1 MSLSVLVL
9 LLARPQQAPEFE
21 IPFRVTE
28 EAMIVD
34 ATVNQ
39 AHVSLMMD
47 TGFSGTVILREGI
60 DVGKPTGEEKLRDF
74 VGTFSAA
81 TVPLKSLE
89 LGGHA
94 MKVDDA
100 VIVQQPMRN
109 MSVSYNTHVDGIL
122 GLGALVARPFE
133 INFQSR
139 LLRFFPSSMKL
150 AMQAPTSSVT
160 ICNLL
165 PIGQAQ
171 LELPVDVGNGQK
183 RTMGL
188 DTGNAFYATTHRD
201 VLERVGLWSPDNKPR
216 YMRLSGVA
224 SGAVDSWSARLKSVK
239 IFDVPVADSVWD
251 IIDRPSSAAEADGTI
266 GFRFLKNF
274 NITVDFAN
282 RMVRLQNFTGQVAEA
297 VHGDVG
303 FVAAYSP
310 TLRRMTV
317 LNVSPETPAET
328 AGVQEG
334 DELLSIN
341 GRDLAHENYIQMRH
355 ILEGPPDSNVKIALS
370 RGGNLMRL
378 DLKRRVLV
386 NEISS
391 R

>member
-1 MSLSVLVL
+1 M
-9 LLARPQQAPEFE
+9 
-21 IPFRVTE
+21 
-28 EAMIVD
+28 
-34 ATVNQ
+34 
-39 AHVSLMMD
+39 
-47 TGFSGTVILREGI
+47 
-60 DVGKPTGEEKLRDF
+60 
-74 VGTFSAA
+74 
-81 TVPLKSLE
+81 
-89 LGGHA
+89 
-94 MKVDDA
+94 
-100 VIVQQPMRN
+100 
-109 MSVSYNTHVDGIL
+109 
-122 GLGALVARPFE
+122 
-133 INFQSR
+133 
-139 LLRFFPSSMKL
+139 
-150 AMQAPTSSVT
+150 
-160 ICNLL
+160 
-165 PIGQAQ
+165 
-171 LELPVDVGNGQK
+171 
-183 RTMGL
+183 
-188 DTGNAFYATTHRD
+188 
-201 VLERVGLWSPDNKPR
+201 
-216 YMRLSGVA
+216 A